1 MPAERFIVSGKV
13 QGVWFRAATCERA
26 LALGLRGHARNRAD
40 GTVEVLAAGDAA
52 ALDSLAQWLRGPGL
66 HHRLRLARVPVIRRP
81 SPPTPPRHAPRDRR
95 SARTPVR
102 ADRGH
107 RRSA

>member
-52 ALDSLAQWLRGPGL
+52 ALDSLAQWLHVGPP
-66 HHRLRLARVPVIRRP
+66 LARVEALTRAPARP
-81 SPPTPPRHAPRDRR
+81 TEAGPGFAI
-95 SARTPVR
+95 
-102 ADRGH
+102 G
-107 RRSA
+107 